1 MKKKLVQTQAEGFN
15 IHIEIPS
22 DTQTS
27 VFPVK
32 DLEKLS
38 PRAADF
44 RKKQIAAYNGW
55 LRSKSHKRG
64 GS

>member
-1 MKKKLVQTQAEGFN
+1 
-15 IHIEIPS
+15 
-22 DTQTS
+22 
-27 VFPVK
+27 
-32 DLEKLS
+32 LS

-64 GS
+64 GGPQNPGLLKPIKTTLHDKIYEAISEQVETP